1 MREHTELIRELKSLR
16 KGRGLFASQAD
27 ERIGP
32 ALRAECG
39 VTDGDRLV
47 VVREKVAA
55 RLTELADQLPVDLR
69 LAVLAALG
77 ITVEAR
83 LPLYQDRVYWA
94 ATRIDRNPRTVRR
107 RVDEAICRLADLATV
122 TSRGTDDEPAD
133 GWHTDKLRVVA
144 VLDRERPEIL
154 QQRRIIANQDDLRE
168 LDLAGS
174 LEAEREDLETGVLY
188 GGTLL
193 DCGMAATG
201 RFGCTLA
208 LPRPLAR
215 GESYDFAVWF
225 RLPTTKAM
233 RPHLV
238 CVPRQPCELFDLR
251 VRFGRDRMPPYVS
264 LLHRA
269 FQSDVTDPGYQ
280 GRRHPVDRA
289 GEVHLRFRQLTPGLA
304 FGAKWTTDGMGTPT

>member
-1 MREHTELIRELKSLR
+1 MSEHPELIRELKSLR
-16 KGRGLFASQAD
+16 KGRGLLASQVE

-55 RLTELADQLPVDLR
+55 RLTELADQLPADLR
-69 LAVLAALG
+69 LAVLAAFG
-77 ITVEAR
+77 ITAEAR
-83 LPLYQDRVYWA
+83 QPLYQDRVYWA

-107 RVDEAICRLADLATV
+107 RVDEAICRLAELATV
-122 TSRGTDDEPAD
+122 ASPGPDDEPAD
-133 GWHTDKLRVVA
+133 RWHTDQLRVVA

-154 QQRRIIANQDDLRE
+154 QQRRITANQDDLRE
-168 LDLAGS
+168 LDIAVS
-174 LEAEREDLETGVLY
+174 LQGDRDGLETGVLY
-188 GGTLL
+188 GGTLH
-193 DCGMAATG
+193 DRGTEASG
-201 RFGCTLA
+201 RFGFTLT

-233 RPHLV
+233 RPYLV
-238 CVPRQPCELFDLR
+238 CVPREPCELFDLR

-264 LLHRA
+264 LLQRA
-269 FQSDVTDPGYQ
+269 FQSDVTDPGYR
-280 GRRHPVDRA
+280 GRQHPVDRA

-304 FGAKWTTDGMGTPT
+304 FGAKWAPTAPPAR